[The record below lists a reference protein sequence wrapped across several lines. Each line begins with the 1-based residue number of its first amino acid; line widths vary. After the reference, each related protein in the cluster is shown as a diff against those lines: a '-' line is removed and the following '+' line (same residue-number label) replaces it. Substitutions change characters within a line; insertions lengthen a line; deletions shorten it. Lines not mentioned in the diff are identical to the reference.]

1 MREFLT
7 KLYNIWISE
16 RPNQLAAALAYYGM
30 FSFAPVIFIGFTIAG
45 LFIDQL
51 AAAER
56 MYQRMEAVLGPET
69 SKFIADAVSTIGS
82 TSSGGTLLGSLIS
95 LIALL
100 AAASGL
106 FFQLQYAL
114 NKIWRVPPPERGQT
128 GAFIRQRLF
137 SFLLVLGVG
146 LLLILATLAN
156 LILGWFGSWL
166 EVLFEVTVPSVIWTG
181 LGSLALLTIS
191 FALLY
196 KVLPDVEIAWREVWA
211 GSFTAALL
219 VVLFVLLIGLF
230 FTSGMI
236 GSAFEAAGAFA
247 VLLIG
252 IYYVAQIF
260 LLGAVICRVYANLY
274 GSQRPGLIRAG
285 DSEIPS

>member
-1 MREFLT
+1 MRAFLT
-7 KLYNIWISE
+7 NLYNIWISE
-16 RPNQLAAALAYYGM
+16 RPSQLAAALAYYGM
-30 FSFAPVIFIGFTIAG
+30 FSFAPVIFIGYTVAG

-56 MYQRMEAVLGPET
+56 MYQRLEAVLGPET
-69 SKFIADAVSTIGS
+69 AEFIQSSVVALGN
-82 TSSGGTLLGSLIS
+82 TSGGGTLLGSLVS

-114 NKIWRVPPPERGQT
+114 NKIWRVPLPEKGQT

-137 SFLLVLGVG
+137 SFAIVLGVG
-146 LLLILATLAN
+146 LLLILATLTN
-156 LILGWFGSWL
+156 LIIGWFGTWL
-166 EVLFEVTVPSVIWTG
+166 EDIFEVSVPSVIWTS
-181 LGSLALLTIS
+181 LGSLALLTLS
-191 FALLY
+191 FAVLY
-196 KVLPDVEIAWREVWA
+196 KVLPNVKITWRDVWA
-211 GSFTAALL
+211 GALAAALL
-219 VVLFVLLIGLF
+219 VVLFGLLLGQF
-230 FTSGMI
+230 FASGTI

-260 LLGAVICRVYANLY
+260 LLGAVVCRVYAGLF
-274 GSQRPGLIRAG
+274 GSQRLIT
-285 DSEIPS
+285 

>member
-1 MREFLT
+1 MRAFLT
-7 KLYNIWISE
+7 NLYNIWISE
-16 RPNQLAAALAYYGM
+16 RPSQLAAALAYYGM
-30 FSFAPVIFIGFTIAG
+30 FSFAPVIFIGYTVAG

-56 MYQRMEAVLGPET
+56 MYQRLEAVLGPET
-69 SKFIADAVSTIGS
+69 AEFIQSSVVALGN
-82 TSSGGTLLGSLIS
+82 TSGGGTLLGSLVS

-114 NKIWRVPPPERGQT
+114 NKIWRVPPPEKGQT

-137 SFLLVLGVG
+137 SFAIVLGVG
-146 LLLILATLAN
+146 LLLILATLTN
-156 LILGWFGSWL
+156 LIIGWFGSWL
-166 EVLFEVTVPSVIWTG
+166 EDIFEVSVPSVIWTS
-181 LGSLALLTIS
+181 LGSLALLTLS
-191 FALLY
+191 FAVLY
-196 KVLPDVEIAWREVWA
+196 KVLPNVKITWRDVWA
-211 GSFTAALL
+211 GALAAALL
-219 VVLFVLLIGLF
+219 VVLFALLLGLF
-230 FTSGMI
+230 FASGTI

-260 LLGAVICRVYANLY
+260 LLGAVVCRVYAGLF
-274 GSQRPGLIRAG
+274 GSQRLIT
-285 DSEIPS
+285 

>member
-1 MREFLT
+1 MRAFLT
-7 KLYNIWISE
+7 NLYNIWISE
-16 RPNQLAAALAYYGM
+16 RPSQLAAALAYYGM
-30 FSFAPVIFIGFTIAG
+30 FSFAPVIFIGYTVAG

-56 MYQRMEAVLGPET
+56 MYQRLEAVLGPET
-69 SKFIADAVSTIGS
+69 AEFIQNSVSAIGN
-82 TSSGGTLLGSLIS
+82 TSSEGSLLGSLVS

-137 SFLLVLGVG
+137 SFIIVLGVG
-146 LLLILATLAN
+146 LLLILATLTN
-156 LILGWFGSWL
+156 LIIGWFGSWL
-166 EVLFEVTVPSVIWTG
+166 KDIFEVSVPSIIWTG
-181 LGSLALLTIS
+181 LGSLILLTVS
-191 FALLY
+191 FAVLY
-196 KVLPDVEIAWREVWA
+196 KVLPDVKIAWRDVWT
-211 GSFTAALL
+211 GSLVAALL
-219 VVLFVLLIGLF
+219 VVLFALLLGLF

-252 IYYVAQIF
+252 IYYIAQIF
-260 LLGAVICRVYANLY
+260 LLGAVICRVYADLF
-274 GSQRPGLIRAG
+274 GSQRHGN
-285 DSEIPS
+285 

>member
-1 MREFLT
+1 MRAFLR

-16 RPNQLAAALAYYGM
+16 RPSQLAASLAYCGM
-30 FSFAPVIFIGFTIAG
+30 FSFAPVIYIGYLVAG

-51 AAAER
+51 EATER
-56 MYQRMEAVLGPET
+56 MYQRMEALLGPET
-69 SKFIADAVSTIGS
+69 AGFIQGAVSAIGQADRS
-82 TSSGGTLLGSLIS
+82 GTLLGSLVS
-95 LIALL
+95 FIALL

-137 SFLLVLGVG
+137 SFIMVLGVG
-146 LLLILATLAN
+146 LLLILATLTN
-156 LILGWFGSWL
+156 LIVGWLGSWL
-166 EVLFEVTVPSVIWTG
+166 EVLFEVSVPSLILTG
-181 LGSLALLTIS
+181 LGSLALLTLA

-196 KVLPDVEIAWREVWA
+196 KVLPDVEIDWRDVWA
-211 GSFTAALL
+211 GSLAAALL
-219 VVLFVLLIGLF
+219 VVLFALLLGLF
-230 FTSGMI
+230 FTSGAI

-260 LLGAVICRVYANLY
+260 LFGAVFCRIYAGQF
-274 GSQRPGLIRAG
+274 GSHRPVK
-285 DSEIPS
+285 